1 MIKRF
6 IWDLDGT
13 ILDGDFSIEEKLFKD
28 NLSEEDYTKF
38 IGKWF
43 GLLGADER
51 RYPKYDIKMLSGF
64 LSINTGVHISP
75 ELIDEWANYM
85 INVNECIH
93 PGAIEV
99 LDYLNE
105 LGIEN
110 VIYSNAFT
118 NTQVGRL
125 KKLGLDSYFKE
136 IRGADYYMKPSKEGF
151 LYACGPYKP
160 SECVM
165 VGDNYDKDILG
176 ARNAGLE
183 TIYYSPKKDVDVP
196 HIKRLIKIKEMLEDE
211 YRRD

>member
-13 ILDGDFSIEEKLFKD
+13 ILDGDFSIEEKLFRD

-43 GLLGADER
+43 GLLGAYER
-51 RYPKYDIKMLSGF
+51 KYPKYDRRMLSNF
-64 LSINTGVHISP
+64 LSVNTGVHISS
-75 ELIDEWANYM
+75 ELIDEWSNYM
-85 INVNECIH
+85 ININECIH
-93 PGAIEV
+93 SGAVEV

-136 IRGADYYMKPSKEGF
+136 IIGAEKYMKPSKEGF
-151 LYACGPYKP
+151 LEACGPYKP
-160 SECVM
+160 YRCVM
-165 VGDNYDKDILG
+165 VGDNYDKDIVG
-176 ARNAGLE
+176 ARNAGLN
-183 TIYYSPKKDVDVP
+183 TIYYSPKKEVDVP
-196 HIKRLIKIKEMLEDE
+196 HIKRLIKIKEM
-211 YRRD
+211 Y